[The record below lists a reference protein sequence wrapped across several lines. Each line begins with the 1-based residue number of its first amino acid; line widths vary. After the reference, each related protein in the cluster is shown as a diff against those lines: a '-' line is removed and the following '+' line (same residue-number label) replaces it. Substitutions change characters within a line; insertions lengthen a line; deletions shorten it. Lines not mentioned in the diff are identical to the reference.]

1 MPFISRFDLLRAGPG
16 VMNGDAMKNATQRD
30 ERSKTRSFRAA
41 FAARDRAEA
50 VTKIAQEVLGLAT
63 LDTRS
68 SDSLDFSEQA
78 VWTLKAALEAAYA
91 AGLASAKRK

>member
-1 MPFISRFDLLRAGPG
+1 MSRT
-16 VMNGDAMKNATQRD
+16 MQRD
-30 ERSKTRSFRAA
+30 ERNKTRSFRAA

-50 VTKIAQEVLGLAT
+50 VAGIAKEILGLET
-63 LDTRS
+63 LDTRN

-91 AGLASAKRK
+91 AGLASGKRK